1 MVSSNYSNSKNNSI
15 IIYNNIGVISLYSKL
30 NMLTFQVYDKAY
42 YKVYVHIPSIPLNT
56 LRCFLLTLGLHID
69 FNACAYSLV

>member
-42 YKVYVHIPSIPLNT
+42 YKVCPHTLHTAKYTTLFSINV
-56 LRCFLLTLGLHID
+56 RLT
-69 FNACAYSLV
+69 Y